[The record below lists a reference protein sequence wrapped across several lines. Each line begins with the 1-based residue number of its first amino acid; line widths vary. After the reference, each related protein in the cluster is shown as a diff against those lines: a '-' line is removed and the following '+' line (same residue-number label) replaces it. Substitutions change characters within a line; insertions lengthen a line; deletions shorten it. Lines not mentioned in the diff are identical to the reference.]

1 MSETT
6 YSLEYAKSARSKC
19 KRCKETIAQGDVR
32 MVVTVPG
39 DEYDMSSNYH
49 VGCFVLPRKVAKLMD
64 AEEFVRE
71 HVTDTSEDKTILPDQ
86 FDKIVTQMEEANSA
100 KSKKNKKVKGEGGD
114 DGEEE
119 TFMTRIAAA
128 ATAEL
133 EAEEGKPPEKK
144 KAKKG
149 TTITSKAE
157 EEEFCKFVEIYKEHH
172 NSKADILKDFLRWNR
187 QVLTGK
193 KDFVLFK
200 VLDGHVHG
208 RLGRCP
214 LDGGRLKFME
224 GDYETVHCPGGF
236 DEDSQIRLPC
246 AFTGKRTDP
255 ALRLQ
260 PFYTYQPTEK
270 ESEEMDKQVITE
282 AAPGDS
288 GPGKELIAAAEDSK
302 WDLESSE
309 GIKEA
314 AAKLVDLVQ
323 DKVDLPEGR
332 DPKRLLGQILV
343 TNKDKGIK
351 GVIEEIIS
359 KYGFKDAKDAKKAA
373 KEEATMKVC
382 VNPKNA
388 PLLLAFQELAELYFK
403 EKNTNAG
410 ASYKKVINALKDLE
424 AEVTAANAMSF
435 SKGKTKI
442 AGVGK
447 SSAEKM
453 KEFLET
459 GTIQKLE
466 EKRALHS

>member
-1 MSETT
+1 MPLSC
-6 YSLEYAKSARSKC
+6 S
-19 KRCKETIAQGDVR
+19 
-32 MVVTVPG
+32 
-39 DEYDMSSNYH
+39 
-49 VGCFVLPRKVAKLMD
+49 
-64 AEEFVRE
+64 
-71 HVTDTSEDKTILPDQ
+71 
-86 FDKIVTQMEEANSA
+86 
-100 KSKKNKKVKGEGGD
+100 
-114 DGEEE
+114 
-119 TFMTRIAAA
+119 
-128 ATAEL
+128 
-133 EAEEGKPPEKK
+133 
-144 KAKKG
+144 
-149 TTITSKAE
+149 
-157 EEEFCKFVEIYKEHH
+157 
-172 NSKADILKDFLRWNR
+172 WNR

-260 PFYTYQPTEK
+260 PFYTHQPTEE

-403 EKNTNAG
+403 GMFIQSASFEHQVLVHLVLFSQIRSNICFAGVEKNTNAG